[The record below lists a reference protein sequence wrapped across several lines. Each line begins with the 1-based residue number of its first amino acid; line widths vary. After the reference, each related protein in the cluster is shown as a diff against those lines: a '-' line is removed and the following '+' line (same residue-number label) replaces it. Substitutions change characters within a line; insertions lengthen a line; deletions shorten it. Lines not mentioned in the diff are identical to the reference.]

1 MFIPNLQS
9 GPDNP
14 NRGSARTMP
23 KKCQVSSTKTAKLRS
38 IRAHLWETPS
48 ALRDR
53 RTSRSQ
59 SMGKLLPIRPWHSCL
74 CSRATNST
82 PARSPSPAC
91 CSVDLCSGRSLAR
104 AVGERPYF
112 TSQTSPPRSSLFKS
126 PGPFCWIIWF
136 TCSFTTSSYRGR
148 SSHARNSP
156 MGVGKPGRP
165 SMCES
170 RNA

>member
-1 MFIPNLQS
+1 MSKHYAKKMPRVQHENSEIAVNPCTLVGNSVRAARKAHIPFSKYGKTFAHQS
-9 GPDNP
+9 VAQALPP
-14 NRGSARTMP
+14 V
-23 KKCQVSSTKTAKLRS
+23 QSSDERNSGKT
-38 IRAHLWETPS
+38 T
-48 ALRDR
+48 
-53 RTSRSQ
+53 TF
-59 SMGKLLPIRPWHSCL
+59 
-74 CSRATNST
+74 
-82 PARSPSPAC
+82 AC
-91 CSVDLCSGRSLAR
+91 CSVDSCSGRSLDR